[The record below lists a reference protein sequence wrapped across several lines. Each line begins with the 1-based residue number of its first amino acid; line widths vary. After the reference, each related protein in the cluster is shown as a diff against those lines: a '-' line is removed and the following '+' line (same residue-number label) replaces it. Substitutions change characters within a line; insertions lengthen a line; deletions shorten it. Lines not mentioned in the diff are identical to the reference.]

1 MRVLFAYGMIFCIN
15 ENFNTPSLNSLD
27 SIDDYDTKL
36 QHVKNE
42 EIWKLFSSPWY
53 FSAWNYPNKEGN
65 KNLLTKSKSINP
77 IRFYRF
83 MTKNETETSNSDG
96 INGPLF

>member
-42 EIWKLFSSPWY
+42 EI
-53 FSAWNYPNKEGN
+53 
-65 KNLLTKSKSINP
+65 
-77 IRFYRF
+77 
-83 MTKNETETSNSDG
+83 
-96 INGPLF
+96 